1 MTNLPAED
9 CPRKC
14 VASLGATALRRLS
27 MTEPLPLAR
36 DERGFAGLSAKVQAE
51 AKPLVIVVDDDEA
64 VRLSICELLESVGID
79 SAAFGSTREL
89 LEADVLHRP
98 GCMILDVR
106 MPGLSGLDFQSQL
119 AAQGIPTSIIF
130 LTGHGDIP
138 TTVRAMR
145 GGASDFLQ
153 KTAPKDEVVAAI
165 HAALEREAGQHAA
178 RIRTHEL
185 SARFAR
191 LTPRER
197 EVLQYVV
204 LGRMNKEIAAALGI
218 NERTVKLHRTAITT
232 KVGVQSAAQLALLGR
247 EIGLF
252 ADGTTFP

>member
-1 MTNLPAED
+1 MTGPTVYL
-9 CPRKC
+9 
-14 VASLGATALRRLS
+14 
-27 MTEPLPLAR
+27 
-36 DERGFAGLSAKVQAE
+36 
-51 AKPLVIVVDDDEA
+51 VDDDA
-64 VRLSICELLESVGID
+64 SFLASMTRLLRASGFRVSPYVSSAQFLQEISATASGCVVADLEMPDVNGLELQAELVQAGI
-79 SAAFGSTREL
+79 AL
-89 LEADVLHRP
+89 PV
-98 GCMILDVR
+98 V
-106 MPGLSGLDFQSQL
+106 
-119 AAQGIPTSIIF
+119 F

-178 RIRTHEL
+178 SIRTHEL